1 MRLTLKLK
9 SAVPKWPTHNKPMN
23 CNRASL
29 TSVEHFETTLTLPG
43 VKSTNKNGR
52 KKINL
57 L

>member
-1 MRLTLKLK
+1 MKLTLKLK

-23 CNRASL
+23 CNRTSSA
-29 TSVEHFETTLTLPG
+29 SVEHFKTILILPG
-43 VKSTNKNGR
+43 VKSTNKNGS